1 MDFNINDAITEYS
14 SSLND
19 LGIVFDSNNRDTES
33 EKSFIDYSDKPI
45 LPQSF
50 SNLTNED
57 IDNTVTTLDQAKY
70 ASYKKIDKNNFF
82 ESTACNWKQVNDRLE
97 KDPDYTS
104 DSGSKYWYTDKGVY
118 RLSDHWGFGVGS
130 CDWLL
135 NEDPELSWRDESGK
149 RLGYADFSEF
159 KDTSNNSFPE
169 IFEILTEKDA
179 NIGDKDQ
186 ESLVTYY
193 NYMSDKDELPTDFM
207 QDTVYNAPIETQ
219 IYSNSA
225 EDSTQSI
232 NVVDKVTEN
241 VVDSITEKVNPQVS
255 GQGGSPKTY
264 TNKKPGETT
273 LKNYA
278 FEVSTIDKIAEEMV
292 VEADLESKKPYLL
305 KDLEKSNYDKKDYD
319 EIIEIC
325 NGMDPTGNRA
335 VFTQWILRRH
345 ALDGEHISNDDSL
358 DYLQKFIDLKN
369 SKKLKNEEA
378 DINHYKSFSELRR
391 RIDSLLEE
399 TGGAVNNRTEKE
411 LKENSGIKFLDSIG
425 DYSLYLVDTYE
436 AARKEFKDSGWC
448 VAYPDSYNAYS
459 EVNNNF
465 YYIKKGNAPLYLYH
479 EIDAQGVNNS
489 DIPEEDFK
497 YVVKLLEKNNLLG
510 VNTSVGTK
518 AIEDGIIQ
526 KGTEE
531 YTKVIKDMINS
542 GNVAYALL
550 HKIINYEDNPEEFDI
565 AVRKCVEESSNYSTV
580 WSLLSDKIVT
590 KEQNL
595 ELFNLV
601 VEKVVELGGMYNLLS
616 RGFID
621 KNDKVF
627 IENHID
633 SCTPYC
639 LRNLLINGY
648 ITQEDGE
655 LFDIS
660 MKKLAEESTTYL
672 FDVIYSLGL
681 ESEYKNYLDGVEVTS
696 GFKFVKISDFIQDF
710 NRQDELT
717 DDQLNRFLNRLPITE
732 VNKDEKEKLKEDA
745 KKVNKVITNI
755 PKNLNA
761 PFLEDEMGTNVLFYG
776 DMDWME
782 MSDLSEM

>member
-82 ESTACNWKQVNDRLE
+82 ESTACNWKQVNDKLE

-186 ESLVTYY
+186 GSLVTYY
-193 NYMSDKDELPTDFM
+193 NYRSDKDELPTDFM

-278 FEVSTIDKIAEEMV
+278 FEVSTIDKIAEE
-292 VEADLESKKPYLL
+292 S
-305 KDLEKSNYDKKDYD
+305 
-319 EIIEIC
+319 
-325 NGMDPTGNRA
+325 T
-335 VFTQWILRRH
+335 
-345 ALDGEHISNDDSL
+345 
-358 DYLQKFIDLKN
+358 
-369 SKKLKNEEA
+369 
-378 DINHYKSFSELRR
+378 
-391 RIDSLLEE
+391 
-399 TGGAVNNRTEKE
+399 
-411 LKENSGIKFLDSIG
+411 
-425 DYSLYLVDTYE
+425 
-436 AARKEFKDSGWC
+436 
-448 VAYPDSYNAYS
+448 AY
-459 EVNNNF
+459 F
-465 YYIKKGNAPLYLYH
+465 
-479 EIDAQGVNNS
+479 
-489 DIPEEDFK
+489 
-497 YVVKLLEKNNLLG
+497 
-510 VNTSVGTK
+510 
-518 AIEDGIIQ
+518 
-526 KGTEE
+526 
-531 YTKVIKDMINS
+531 
-542 GNVAYALL
+542 
-550 HKIINYEDNPEEFDI
+550 
-565 AVRKCVEESSNYSTV
+565 
-580 WSLLSDKIVT
+580 
-590 KEQNL
+590 
-595 ELFNLV
+595 
-601 VEKVVELGGMYNLLS
+601 
-616 RGFID
+616 
-621 KNDKVF
+621 
-627 IENHID
+627 
-633 SCTPYC
+633 
-639 LRNLLINGY
+639 
-648 ITQEDGE
+648 
-655 LFDIS
+655 
-660 MKKLAEESTTYL
+660 

-681 ESEYKNYLDGVEVTS
+681 ENEYKNYLDGVEVTS